1 MTDNGRYSGSLILTG
16 ITLSDFPDEAQ
27 TKQLEE
33 ICTIIQNKLNIQRHD
48 LSAQAKSDFLARMSH
63 EIRTPMNGIIG
74 MTDIALKENQSH
86 EQILY
91 CLHKIQSSSNYLLGI
106 LNDILDMSKIESG
119 KMHLVY
125 KECNLR
131 TMAENLETVMES
143 KLQEKGIQYSAEICL
158 QHEWFNCDALR
169 TSQILV
175 NLLGNAVK
183 FSNPGGHIYLSVIE
197 KSTEENYS
205 EIYFAVEDDGI
216 GIAPEKQKLIFQSFE
231 QAEDSDRFRRQGTG
245 LGLAISNQLVHM
257 MDSDIQLKSAVNEGS
272 IFSFT
277 LRLEKM
283 EHQETNAKTDE
294 TAIDFKGKRALVV
307 EDNELNREI
316 TRVLLE
322 EYDIIV
328 EEAYD
333 GQQAV
338 DLVKE
343 KEAGYYDLILMDIMM
358 PVKDG
363 LEATREIRNLSKA
376 DSGTIPIVAMSA
388 NAFDEDVR
396 RSLASGMNGHLSKP
410 INIQKLKEMIMKVM
424 G

>member
-1 MTDNGRYSGSLILTG
+1 
-16 ITLSDFPDEAQ
+16 
-27 TKQLEE
+27 
-33 ICTIIQNKLNIQRHD
+33 
-48 LSAQAKSDFLARMSH
+48 
-63 EIRTPMNGIIG
+63 
-74 MTDIALKENQSH
+74 
-86 EQILY
+86 
-91 CLHKIQSSSNYLLGI
+91 
-106 LNDILDMSKIESG
+106 
-119 KMHLVY
+119 
-125 KECNLR
+125 
-131 TMAENLETVMES
+131 
-143 KLQEKGIQYSAEICL
+143 
-158 QHEWFNCDALR
+158 
-169 TSQILV
+169 
-175 NLLGNAVK
+175 
-183 FSNPGGHIYLSVIE
+183 
-197 KSTEENYS
+197 
-205 EIYFAVEDDGI
+205 
-216 GIAPEKQKLIFQSFE
+216 
-231 QAEDSDRFRRQGTG
+231 
-245 LGLAISNQLVHM
+245 M

-322 EYDIIV
+322 EYDMIV

-410 INIQKLKEMIMKVM
+410 VNIHKLKEMILEVM